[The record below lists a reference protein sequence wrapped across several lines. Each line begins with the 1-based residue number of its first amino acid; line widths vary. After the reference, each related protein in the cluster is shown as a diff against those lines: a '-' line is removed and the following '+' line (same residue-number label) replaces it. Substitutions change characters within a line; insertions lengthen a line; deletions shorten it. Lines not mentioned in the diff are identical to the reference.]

1 MLYQP
6 EDGKAERT
14 VKERRTYDNGYQGTE
29 QFPEYIDHYFYFPT
43 QKEAELASAQILQR
57 GWFARVQPAALG
69 SDWLLLATQ
78 PATGEEDIEQLYEQL
93 SEFAE
98 LWGGHY
104 DGYERP
110 MEDDDSS
117 LN

>member
-1 MLYQP
+1 MQP
-6 EDGKAERT
+6 KDGQPKRA
-14 VKERRTYDNGYQGTE
+14 VKQYRTYDNGYQGTE
-29 QFPEYIDHYFYFPT
+29 QFPEYIDHYLYFPT
-43 QKEAELASAQILQR
+43 QEQADRASAQLLQR
-57 GWFARVQPAALG
+57 GWLTRVSPAALR

-78 PATGEEDIEQLYEQL
+78 PATGREDIEQLYEQL

-98 LWGGHY
+98 LCAGHY